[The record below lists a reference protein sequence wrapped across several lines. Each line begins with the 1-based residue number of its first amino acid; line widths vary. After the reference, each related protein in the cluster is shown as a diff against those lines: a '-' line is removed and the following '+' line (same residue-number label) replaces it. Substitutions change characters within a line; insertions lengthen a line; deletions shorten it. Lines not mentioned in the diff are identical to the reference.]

1 MENTTTFI
9 LKMHPITQKDFL
21 RLVNAKVYTT
31 SAIRNE
37 SGGIIGSSI
46 TMTVKT
52 KIFETEKLISISI
65 YDDGRVL
72 VSNTF

>member
-1 MENTTTFI
+1 MEHTTTFI

-21 RLVNAKVYTT
+21 RLVKAKVYTT
-31 SAIRNE
+31 STIRNE

-52 KIFETEKLISISI
+52 SIFETEKLISISI

-72 VSNTF
+72 VSNSF